1 MKRYKKLALAALIVG
16 ALSFGQASAAV
27 QVNPIPGLP
36 ADFIKGADISVLQAN
51 INDISQR
58 YNKDVIVVETAY
70 GYTTK
75 NFDQMANEYSAGE
88 ARRTG

>member
-1 MKRYKKLALAALIVG
+1 MKRYKKLALAALIAG

-51 INDISQR
+51 Q
-58 YNKDVIVVETAY
+58 
-70 GYTTK
+70 
-75 NFDQMANEYSAGE
+75 
-88 ARRTG
+88 